1 MEVRKKV
8 EIMSGPVRKNKF
20 NTGKNTHLLPNTY
33 IFFIFFMKSKV
44 PSSHSYNPPEAD
56 MSLRMY
62 RLYALFICSR
72 KMKVK
77 TVCGPRRA

>member
-33 IFFIFFMKSKV
+33 IFFFFYEIE
-44 PSSHSYNPPEAD
+44 SSVIPQ
-56 MSLRMY
+56 L
-62 RLYALFICSR
+62 
-72 KMKVK
+72 
-77 TVCGPRRA
+77 

>member
-33 IFFIFFMKSKV
+33 IFIFLFYEIE
-44 PSSHSYNPPEAD
+44 SSVIPQ
-56 MSLRMY
+56 L
-62 RLYALFICSR
+62 
-72 KMKVK
+72 
-77 TVCGPRRA
+77 